1 MQGILQVSHSCWKTL
16 SGVGPFEAATSWNEK
31 KMKRHLFSLKKMRW
45 TSNWSFDFTHL
56 THDPVWKSDLQS
68 TRIDRSTLAFVVSR
82 CESAESAESK
92 SGAPESIRQGVT
104 HFPWTTWRFVEV
116 EQLFNGP
123 PTSWLEDYTF
133 EGWKVNVFF
142 FRCFRRNV
150 ACVARSYCMSF
161 KWPKPYDFLWSL

>member
-31 KMKRHLFSLKKMRW
+31 KMKRHLFSWKEMRW
-45 TSNWSFDFTHL
+45 TSINFTHL
-56 THDPVWKSDLQS
+56 THDPVWKWDFKS

-104 HFPWTTWRFVEV
+104 HFPYHMELNSSSIDLRPRGLKITLLKAERLMF
-116 EQLFNGP
+116 F
-123 PTSWLEDYTF
+123 SMF
-133 EGWKVNVFF
+133 WKE
-142 FRCFRRNV
+142 RCL
-150 ACVARSYCMSF
+150 CSSVARSYPMSF
-161 KWPKPYDFLWSL
+161 KWPKPDDFL